1 MSRNKARTV
10 AMQALF
16 QLDKQPEG
24 VAGVIEARASEERLD
39 ENDLLYLD
47 KITRSVIANRERIDD
62 FIRNYSIDWD
72 ITRLGRVERSILRLA
87 IGEMIYL
94 ADIPVSVAINEAV
107 KLAKKFGSDQAAKF
121 INGVLGKFSRNHID
135 EAGQPR
141 VSTI

>member
-16 QLDKQPEG
+16 QLDKHPEG
-24 VAGVIEARASEERLD
+24 VSGVIEARASEERLD
-39 ENDLLYLD
+39 ENDLVYLD

-141 VSTI
+141 ASTI